1 MIPLDSDIDGFQLRD
16 TVVAP
21 PKQGCGFEVSEGERF
36 QILDPKGQ
44 QVGDFVAY
52 RRDNPGEYFSPAHT
66 LTQNW
71 NIGLKP
77 GFVLASNKRNDLLEV
92 TEDRVGYHD
101 ILVPCCDPETYIT
114 RYGMYDHRN
123 CLDNLQE
130 ALGEIGHGDIEVH
143 GEQAWNVF
151 MKNDIEEDG
160 TINYLEPTHEPGS
173 YITLE
178 ALDDLICALSACP
191 QDQTP
196 TNGPECTEM
205 EVRIWEP
212 AGA

>member
-1 MIPLDSDIDGFQLRD
+1 MPIASSLDDYRLREEV
-16 TVVAP
+16 TAP
-21 PKQGCGFEVSEGERF
+21 PKGGCAFEVAEGERF
-36 QILDPKGQ
+36 QILDPEGQ

-52 RRDNPGEYFSPAHT
+52 REEDPDEYFSPAHT

-71 NIGLKP
+71 NISLDEGS
-77 GFVLASNKRNDLLEV
+77 VLASNRRQNLLEV
-92 TEDRVGYHD
+92 VEDTVGYHD

-114 RYGMYDHRN
+114 RYGMHDHRN
-123 CLDNLQE
+123 CLDNLQN
-130 ALGEIGHGDIEVH
+130 ALDETGHGDIEVH

-151 MKNDIEEDG
+151 MKNDIEADG
-160 TINYLEPTHEPGS
+160 TINYLEPTHGPDS

-178 ALDDLICALSACP
+178 ALEDLVCGLSACP

-196 TNGPECTEM
+196 TNGPACTEL

-212 AGA
+212 DGS

>member
-1 MIPLDSDIDGFQLRD
+1 MNGFELRD
-16 TVVAP
+16 EVVAP
-21 PKQGCGFEVSEGERF
+21 PKGGCGFEVNEGERI
-36 QILDPKGQ
+36 QLVDPQGQ

-52 RRDNPGEYFSPAHT
+52 VKDDPGEYFSPAHT

-71 NIGLKP
+71 NIGLKK
-77 GFVLASNKRNDLLEV
+77 GFVLASNRRNNLMEV
-92 TEDRVGYHD
+92 VEDQVGYHD

-130 ALGEIGHGDIEVH
+130 ALEGIGHGNIQVH

-178 ALDDLICALSACP
+178 ALDDLVCALSACP

-196 TNGPECTEM
+196 TNGPACTEM
-205 EVRIWEP
+205 EVRVWEP
-212 AGA
+212 VDA